1 MRNWAVYN
9 QLVFVVVG
17 LVPAAP
23 ETICFN
29 TNKGSVKGSDKPIKF
44 CMFVN

>member
-1 MRNWAVYN
+1 MRNWAAYN

-17 LVPAAP
+17 LVPAAA

-29 TNKGSVKGSDKPIKF
+29 TDKGSDKPIKF

>member
-1 MRNWAVYN
+1 MRNLADYN
-9 QLVFVVVG
+9 QLVFDVVG
-17 LVPAAP
+17 LVPAAA

-29 TNKGSVKGSDKPIKF
+29 TDKGSVKGSDKPIKF